1 MMSAKHYFN
10 IRFTVHVHVHVV
22 AYRSSSVQY
31 LQHTLLTV
39 ALHNLSVAI
48 FNGWVILFHEDALHK
63 LHCLKYKSTTM
74 RCIKLLIG
82 LVR

>member
-10 IRFTVHVHVHVV
+10 IRFTVV

-63 LHCLKYKSTTM
+63 LHCLKYK
-74 RCIKLLIG
+74 IG
-82 LVR
+82 LGTNCIQIQ